1 MMRALGLIE
10 VMGLPGAIEAADAA
24 LKAASVTLLNIA
36 KVGSGIMTVEIT
48 GGVDAVTAAVEAG
61 ALSASRI
68 TTLRAKHVIP
78 RMDDSLMQTVVP
90 WKEKSQ
96 KEQPVVR
103 RTVETHPTS
112 QKDASVGIPHQEAE
126 GAKFPHQ
133 EAEGAGIPH
142 QEAEGA
148 EFPHQ
153 EAEGAEFPHQEVEGA
168 GKPHHEGGVANP
180 SQKSEGT
187 EAEGAEFPH
196 QQTVDLAKLSNSQ
209 LRSKIHEY
217 GIAVP
222 EEELKRL
229 KKQELVNVLERH
241 LKEIKEKGE

>member
-112 QKDASVGIPHQEAE
+112 QKADETE
-126 GAKFPHQ
+126 GAEFPHQ

-153 EAEGAEFPHQEVEGA
+153 EAEGAEFPHQE
-168 GKPHHEGGVANP
+168 
-180 SQKSEGT
+180 
-187 EAEGAEFPH
+187 AEGAEFPH
-196 QQTVDLAKLSNSQ
+196 QETVDLAKLSNSQ

>member
-1 MMRALGLIE
+1 MRALGLIE

-112 QKDASVGIPHQEAE
+112 QKNAN
-126 GAKFPHQ
+126 
-133 EAEGAGIPH
+133 AGFSK

-153 EAEGAEFPHQEVEGA
+153 EAEGAEFPHQEVGGA
-168 GKPHHEGGVANP
+168 GKPHHEEGVANP

-187 EAEGAEFPH
+187 EAEGAEFPHQEAEGAEFPH